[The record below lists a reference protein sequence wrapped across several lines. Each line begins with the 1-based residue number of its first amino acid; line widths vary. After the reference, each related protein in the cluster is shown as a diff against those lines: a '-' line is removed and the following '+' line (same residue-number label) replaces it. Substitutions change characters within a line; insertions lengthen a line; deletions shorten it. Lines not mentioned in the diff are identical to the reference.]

1 LYIAAYDENRN
12 HIANVTDVTYELTE
26 RVYDPD
32 GFSAVG
38 RADDDIAAAK
48 ILVLCDEAGNYIYS
62 CFADGVTPEHGTRQI
77 KGLDFKTL
85 FDMEVLIDYTQPGA
99 FDGQLSAIF
108 RKVTGLVL
116 NSPDAAVR
124 KIPVELIIP
133 EDGTPTTGMFGTL
146 QGEYLI
152 KNAYEFLKGYL
163 KFYEYNVE
171 ARYSEPRGAIV
182 ISFVKCAASVDI
194 TLADFVHELQTA
206 SDAVNKTVAVVQY
219 SPDVKTDDE
228 TGEKYAE
235 DENGNR
241 VPVPP
246 RPDTL
251 ATAYYY
257 RDKGN
262 NIVRGDA
269 AGNIP
274 DRLYPVRQKIFES
287 EFLADAQF
295 DAVYELANARYVD
308 NIILDHNKIIDPID
322 LSGLALYTKMNV
334 YHGGGFY
341 KTLPVSEK
349 ITAADANGVNIKI
362 KLGFKKILLTEIIK
376 GGK

>member
-1 LYIAAYDENRN
+1 LYIALYDENKN
-12 HIANVTDVTYELTE
+12 HIVNVTDVTYDLTE

-38 RADDDIAAAK
+38 NAAADINAAK
-48 ILVLCDEAGNYIYS
+48 FLVLNDEAGNYVYS
-62 CFADGVTPEHGTRQI
+62 CFVDNVKPEYNTRQI

-85 FDMEVLIDYTQPGA
+85 FDLEVLIDYTQPGA
-99 FDGQLSAIF
+99 FDARLSAIF
-108 RKVTGLVL
+108 NKVASLVL
-116 NSPDAAVR
+116 NDPDAVIQ

-133 EDGTPTTGMFGTL
+133 EDNADTTDMFGSL

-152 KNAYEFLKGYL
+152 KNAYDFLKGYL
-163 KFYEYNVE
+163 KLYEYNVE
-171 ARYSEPRGAIV
+171 ARYSEPHGKIIIA
-182 ISFVKCAASVDI
+182 FVKCAAAVDI
-194 TLADFVHELQTA
+194 TLSDFIYELQTTSSA
-206 SDAVNKTVAVVQY
+206 TNKTVAVVQY
-219 SPDVKTDDE
+219 KPEVKTDDE

-241 VPVPP
+241 IPVPP
-246 RPDTL
+246 RPGTL

-257 RDKGN
+257 RDNDN

-274 DRLYPVRQKIFES
+274 NRIYPVRCKIFES
-287 EFLADAQF
+287 EYLADAQF
-295 DAVYELANARYVD
+295 DAVYELANSRYID

-322 LSGLALYTKMNV
+322 LSGLALYTKINI
-334 YHGGGFY
+334 YHEGKFY

-349 ITAADANGVNIKI
+349 ITTVDANGVNIKI

-376 GGK
+376 GGN